1 MSIAESPVLDKA
13 ALIGGC
19 ARLRE
24 SCDAVRLATEVA
36 ALPARYWGGGGRTG
50 PQASAQAV
58 FLRGHA
64 PAEGRLPIEDREA
77 LDHLPYVR
85 ELITSFIPA
94 SPSRCLL
101 ALLPAGEI
109 VSPHVD
115 EGKILVR
122 TIRLHM
128 PVVTSTRV
136 WMFSDELSY
145 NMRPG
150 EIWALNNSAMH
161 GVWNDD
167 PEIGR
172 VHLICDFHP
181 SSGLLEMLA
190 RAQRDLGGKNAAVS
204 RRLFGE

>member
-1 MSIAESPVLDKA
+1 MHGRPSRPQWSLVGTGSELRYSPFTARDHPVPIAESPVLDKA

-24 SCDAVRLATEVA
+24 SCDPVRLAAEVA
-36 ALPARYWGGGGRTG
+36 ALPARYWGGSGGRTG

-85 ELITSFIPA
+85 ELITSVIPA

-122 TIRLHM
+122 PIRLDM
-128 PVVTSTRV
+128 PVVPTARV
-136 WMFSDELSY
+136 WMFSDELS
-145 NMRPG
+145 
-150 EIWALNNSAMH
+150 
-161 GVWNDD
+161 
-167 PEIGR
+167 
-172 VHLICDFHP
+172 
-181 SSGLLEMLA
+181 
-190 RAQRDLGGKNAAVS
+190 
-204 RRLFGE
+204 